1 MMRLLLVI
9 LLFLSSAPAFAEW
22 VAVSSIAQTGI
33 SVYVD
38 PVTSHRKG
46 NLVKM
51 WHLLDFENVETVAG
65 DSYLSSKTLYEYD
78 CAKERMRQLGFTWF
92 SGNMGNGKVVA
103 TNSHESK
110 WTPVGPGK
118 VAQVLWKLTCSK
130 K

>member
-1 MMRLLLVI
+1 MTRLLLVI

-22 VAVSSIAQTGI
+22 VAVSSITQIGI

-38 PVTSHRKG
+38 PVTSHHKG

-51 WHLLDFENVETVAG
+51 WHLLDFEKVETVAG

-103 TNSHESK
+103 TNSHESN

>member
-1 MMRLLLVI
+1 MKRLLLITFLV
-9 LLFLSSAPAFAEW
+9 LSSSPVYAEW
-22 VAVSSIAQTGI
+22 VAVSSNAQTGM

-46 NLVKM
+46 NLIKL
-51 WHLLDFENVETVAG
+51 WHLLDFETIETVAG

-78 CAKERMRQLGFTWF
+78 CAGERMRQLGFTWF
-92 SGNMGNGKVVA
+92 SGNMGNGKAVA
-103 TNSHESK
+103 SNSHEGK

-118 VAQVLWKLTCSK
+118 VAQVLWKLTCGK